1 MWEEGRAFE
10 SYMYMYYY
18 FEPMENIFINWYRFT
33 FMFFV

>member
-1 MWEEGRAFE
+1 MWEEGMAFE
-10 SYMYMYYY
+10 SYMYYY